1 MKKPEPTGFEG
12 ADEKTL
18 LCALGVAE
26 RTIAN
31 LKDERDA
38 LRAEVNRLT
47 ASIATEKC
55 LRKDSDDLREDALAE
70 VERLKVFEASAWHLK
85 NEVEQLRARLATLE
99 AAGMEANCLIAD
111 HLQDCESPCLEKAQD
126 ILRKALDS
134 KETR

>member
-1 MKKPEPTGFEG
+1 MKPEPTGFEG

-18 LCALGVAE
+18 LCALRVAE

-38 LRAEVNRLT
+38 PRAEVNRLT

-99 AAGMEANCLIAD
+99 AAILL
-111 HLQDCESPCLEKAQD
+111 HLQSNERSDMKGYDCPGGTGDA
-126 ILRKALDS
+126 LRKALDS